1 MSNDLLW
8 CGPEPIGSSV
18 CNKTITEV
26 FLSKCLLPNRNPVH
40 LRLGWLSIG
49 LLRRDLS
56 RPPHLFRG
64 PAFAA
69 YRQGVAE
76 TADIIIV
83 GAGILGLTT
92 AYALLELDP
101 STNIIVVEKEPQV
114 ATHQTGHNSGVIHA
128 GLYYAPGSNK
138 ALMCTSGREQLM
150 RFCRDHGI
158 DFEVCGKVV
167 VATDPV
173 ELPRLDALEAR
184 AIANGVVVE
193 RINRSRLRALE
204 PAAEGIAALHV
215 PSTGIVSYPAVC
227 AALTGWLRDRGVEI
241 RVGWPAEAIA
251 ERPSAIEVVGPTGV
265 VRAQQLI
272 NCAGLQSDR
281 VATMAGADTGGVR
294 IMPFRGEYYELT
306 ETRRGLCR
314 NLIYPLP
321 DPAFPF
327 LGVHLTRM
335 IDGSIHAGPNA
346 VPALRREGYRWRD
359 FDGKDT
365 FEVLRSAR
373 TYRLAKKYWRTG
385 AGEIGRSLSKRAF
398 TKALQRLCPELN
410 EDDLVPSSAGVR
422 AQAIDR
428 QGKLLDDFAFAHT
441 PRGVHVVNA
450 PSPAATASFAI
461 GAHVAAVAR
470 QRA

>member
-1 MSNDLLW
+1 M
-8 CGPEPIGSSV
+8 
-18 CNKTITEV
+18 
-26 FLSKCLLPNRNPVH
+26 
-40 LRLGWLSIG
+40 
-49 LLRRDLS
+49 
-56 RPPHLFRG
+56 
-64 PAFAA
+64 
-69 YRQGVAE
+69 
-76 TADIIIV
+76 ADTSDTVII
-83 GAGILGLTT
+83 GAGIIGLTT
-92 AYALLELDP
+92 AYAL
-101 STNIIVVEKEPQV
+101 STAEPAARIIIVEKEARV
-114 ATHQTGHNSGVIHA
+114 AAHQTGHNSGVIHA

-138 ALMCTSGREQLM
+138 ALMCTTGRDELM
-150 RFCRDHGI
+150 LFCREHGVE
-158 DFEVCGKVV
+158 FEVCGKVV

-184 AIANGVVVE
+184 AIANGVEVT
-193 RINRSRLRALE
+193 RINRNRLRELE

-215 PSTGIVSYPAVC
+215 ASTGIVSYPAVC
-227 AALTGWLRDRGVEI
+227 ATLAEVLRGRGVEI
-241 RVGWPAEAIA
+241 RTAWPAEAIA

-281 VATMAGADTGGVR
+281 VAKMAGADTEGVR

-306 ETRRGLCR
+306 EARRGLCR

-346 VPALRREGYRWRD
+346 VPALQREGYRWRD
-359 FDGKDT
+359 IDGKDF
-365 FEVLRSAR
+365 FEVVSGAR

-385 AGEIGRSLSKRAF
+385 AGEIVRSLSKKAF
-398 TKALQRLCPELN
+398 TKALQRLCPALTE
-410 EDDLVPSSAGVR
+410 EDLVPSSAGVR

-428 QGKLLDDFAFAHT
+428 HGKLLDDFAFAHT
-441 PRGVHVVNA
+441 RRGVHVVNA

-470 QRA
+470 QHT